1 MSPWE
6 SFFSSRSARSR
17 SPIIILVLFHRV
29 IVPAS
34 IKVDISGIIRNRDAM
49 ANVTN
54 SEAIRAAEAANEKQ
68 SLTPADLQKALVLR
82 AQEGDVSAYEELVR
96 IHQHRVLAVVGGI
109 LRGSEDVEDV
119 AQQAL
124 AKAYFSIRRF
134 DLRSAFGTWLY
145 KIAVNECWDYLRKK
159 KVRRLVYEA
168 DMSEEQVRKLESV
181 PEQSFGDRRP
191 RGNAVSRVEQ
201 RQLVERLLGELEE
214 KDQLMLVMKEV
225 EGFSVEEIGEVL
237 GLNVNTVKVRLFRA
251 RGRLVEI
258 YRKRLDKRPAQRP
271 GLSPVRSDKRV

>member
-1 MSPWE
+1 MGNATNS
-6 SFFSSRSARSR
+6 
-17 SPIIILVLFHRV
+17 
-29 IVPAS
+29 
-34 IKVDISGIIRNRDAM
+34 DISQGQPATG
-49 ANVTN
+49 AG
-54 SEAIRAAEAANEKQ
+54 EP
-68 SLTPADLQKALVLR
+68 LTPAEQEKLLGRR
-82 AQEGDVSAYEELVR
+82 AQDGDVSAYEDLVR
-96 IHQHRVLAVVGGI
+96 TQQHRVLAVVGGI

-145 KIAVNECWDYLRKK
+145 KIAVNECWDYVRKK
-159 KVRRLVYEA
+159 KVRRLVYES
-168 DMSEEQVRKLESV
+168 DLSEEQVRKLESM
-181 PEQSFGDRRP
+181 PEHGYGGALRHEDAGRRL
-191 RGNAVSRVEQ
+191 EH

-258 YRKRLDKRPAQRP
+258 YRKRLEKQPGRPARLKH
-271 GLSPVRSDKRV
+271 GMRHKNA

>member
-1 MSPWE
+1 
-6 SFFSSRSARSR
+6 
-17 SPIIILVLFHRV
+17 
-29 IVPAS
+29 
-34 IKVDISGIIRNRDAM
+34 M

-54 SEAIRAAEAANEKQ
+54 SEGLRGIEAAAPKEQ
-68 SLTPADLQKALVLR
+68 SSPAEQQKALVRR
-82 AQEGDVSAYEELVR
+82 AQVGDVGAYEELVR

-124 AKAYFSIRRF
+124 AKAYFSIKRF

-168 DMSEEQVRKLESV
+168 DMSEEQVRKLESI
-181 PEQSFGDRRP
+181 PEHGYGGASHREDTGL
-191 RGNAVSRVEQ
+191 RVEQ
-201 RQLVERLLGELEE
+201 RQTIERLLAELEE
-214 KDQLMLVMKEV
+214 KDQVMLVMKEV

-251 RGRLVEI
+251 RARLVEM
-258 YRKRLDKRPAQRP
+258 YRKRMQKRPVPREGLRP
-271 GLSPVRSDKRV
+271 RRSEKGV

>member
-1 MSPWE
+1 
-6 SFFSSRSARSR
+6 
-17 SPIIILVLFHRV
+17 
-29 IVPAS
+29 
-34 IKVDISGIIRNRDAM
+34 M

-54 SEAIRAAEAANEKQ
+54 SGTSQGAQTAAAGEPM
-68 SLTPADLQKALVLR
+68 TPAEKEKLLVRR
-82 AQEGDVSAYEELVR
+82 AQNGDVSAYEELVR
-96 IHQHRVLAVVGGI
+96 THQHRVLAVVGGI

-159 KVRRLVYEA
+159 KVRRLVYES
-168 DMSEEQVRKLESV
+168 DLSEEQVRKLDSL
-181 PEQSFGDRRP
+181 PEHGYGGALHREDTAR
-191 RGNAVSRVEQ
+191 RVEQ

-214 KDQLMLVMKEV
+214 KDQIMLVMKEV

-251 RGRLVEI
+251 RGRIVEM

-271 GLSPVRSDKRV
+271 GLSQVRSDKRV

>member
-1 MSPWE
+1 
-6 SFFSSRSARSR
+6 
-17 SPIIILVLFHRV
+17 
-29 IVPAS
+29 
-34 IKVDISGIIRNRDAM
+34 M
-49 ANVTN
+49 ADVTN
-54 SEAIRAAEAANEKQ
+54 SGTIRGTTIPDEKTALSPAEKQ
-68 SLTPADLQKALVLR
+68 KELVRR
-82 AQEGDVSAYEELVR
+82 AQAGDVSAYEDLVR
-96 IHQHRVLAVVGGI
+96 LHQNRVLAVVGGI
-109 LRGSEDVEDV
+109 LRGSQDIEDV

-168 DMSEEQVRKLESV
+168 DMSEEQVRKLESL
-181 PEQSFGDRRP
+181 PEHGYGGAMHREDSGKRL
-191 RGNAVSRVEQ
+191 EQ

-251 RGRLVEI
+251 RGRLVEV
-258 YRKRLDKRPAQRP
+258 YRKRMEKRPGAREGLRQR
-271 GLSPVRSDKRV
+271 RSEKGV

>member
-1 MSPWE
+1 
-6 SFFSSRSARSR
+6 
-17 SPIIILVLFHRV
+17 
-29 IVPAS
+29 
-34 IKVDISGIIRNRDAM
+34 M

-54 SEAIRAAEAANEKQ
+54 SDMERPAPGAVEKET
-68 SLTPADLQKALVLR
+68 LTPAEQQKALVRR
-82 AQEGDVSAYEELVR
+82 AQNGDVSAYEELVR

-181 PEQSFGDRRP
+181 PDHGYGGAQHREDTGR
-191 RGNAVSRVEQ
+191 RVEQ
-201 RQLVERLLGELEE
+201 RQLVERLLSELED
-214 KDQLMLVMKEV
+214 KDQIMLVMKEV

-251 RGRLVEI
+251 RGRLVEM
-258 YRKRLDKRPAQRP
+258 YRKRMEKRPAARDGLRP
-271 GLSPVRSDKRV
+271 RRSAKGA